1 MIASYPLIV
10 KTLIKPF
17 QQEKMMHRGLI
28 GYYEESIVA
37 GEKVRAFV
45 PEPLPPKEKI
55 LLDAKRQQLLER
67 ATMALGRLDS
77 ITLLLPDPD
86 IFLYSYIRQE
96 AVLSSQIEGTQ
107 SSLSDLLLYEVDE
120 APGVPFDDVAE
131 VSQYVGALDHG
142 LERLNGGFPL
152 CNRLFREMHEILLS
166 HGRGSNKQPG
176 EFRGSQNW
184 IGGTRPGNAHFV
196 PPPPHKVAECMGALE
211 KFLHDNEQPY
221 PTIIKAALAHVQFET
236 IHPFLDGNG
245 RLGRLLIS
253 FILHHDGLLSKPL
266 LYLSLYFKEHR
277 AYYYELLNRVREE
290 GDWEAW
296 IDFFLEGVEKTA
308 LDAVTKAQLL
318 VQTMREDEL
327 TASQTGRGANS
338 MLRCLQSLSHRPVN
352 SIKGIAESTNLS
364 YPSVSKAIEKLER
377 LGIVK
382 EITGKERNRVYGYE
396 RFLRVLNGDSQ
407 EMTPTL

>member
-1 MIASYPLIV
+1 MGRSP
-10 KTLIKPF
+10 
-17 QQEKMMHRGLI
+17 I
-28 GYYEESIVA
+28 GHYEESIVA
-37 GEKVRAFV
+37 GEKIRAFV
-45 PEPLPPKEKI
+45 PDSLPPKEEI
-55 LLDAKRQQLLER
+55 LFDAKRQQLLER

-86 IFLYSYIRQE
+86 IFLYSYVRQE

-120 APGVPFDDVAE
+120 APGVPFDDVVE

-142 LERLNGGFPL
+142 LKRLNGGFPL
-152 CNRLFREMHEILLS
+152 CNRLLREMHEVLLS
-166 HGRGSNKQPG
+166 HGRGSSKQPG
-176 EFRGSQNW
+176 EFRRSQNW

-196 PPPPHKVAECMGALE
+196 PPPPHRVEECMDALE
-211 KFLHDNEQPY
+211 KFLHDEHQPY
-221 PTIIKAALAHVQFET
+221 PTLIKAALAHVQFET

-308 LDAVTKAQLL
+308 LDAVTKAQRL
-318 VQTMREDEL
+318 VQIMREDEL
-327 TASQTGRGANS
+327 AVSQRGRSANS
-338 MLRCLQSLSHRPVN
+338 MLRCLHSLSHRPVT
-352 SIKGIAESTNLS
+352 IKGIAKDTNLS
-364 YPSVSKAIEKLER
+364 FPAVSNAIEKLEDM
-377 LGIVK
+377 GIVR

-396 RFLRVLNGDSQ
+396 RFLSVLNRESG
-407 EMTPTL
+407 